1 MMLFHRDGKGR
12 LDICGDVQKRLINW
26 HLVWYFKVGP
36 CAIPTLFLFVAIVI
50 AM

>member
-1 MMLFHRDGKGR
+1 MMLFHRKGKR
-12 LDICGDVQKRLINW
+12 RIFIRGDVQKRLINW

-50 AM
+50 TM